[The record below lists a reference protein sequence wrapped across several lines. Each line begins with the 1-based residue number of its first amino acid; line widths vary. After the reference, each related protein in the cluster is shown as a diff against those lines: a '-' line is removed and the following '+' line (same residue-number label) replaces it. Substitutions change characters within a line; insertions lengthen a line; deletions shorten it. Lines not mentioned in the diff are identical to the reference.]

1 MTDEKFAVQIARLQ
15 EGQETNKTEHGEIK
29 QGQRDI
35 WDAVKDL
42 RDNLIDE
49 LKKRPPLWAT
59 FLITAQF
66 GTITALLVAYL
77 NK

>member
-1 MTDEKFAVQIARLQ
+1 MTDEKLEVQIARLQ

-66 GTITALLVAYL
+66 GTVTALLVAYL

>member
-1 MTDEKFAVQIARLQ
+1 VTDEKLEVQIARLQ

-66 GTITALLVAYL
+66 GTVTALLVAYL